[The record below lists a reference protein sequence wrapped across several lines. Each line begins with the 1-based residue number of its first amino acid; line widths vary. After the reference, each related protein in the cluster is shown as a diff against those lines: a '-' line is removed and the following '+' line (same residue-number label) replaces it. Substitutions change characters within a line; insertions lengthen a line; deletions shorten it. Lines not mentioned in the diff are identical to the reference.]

1 MKTNFFSFPILV
13 LFFSFS
19 FLVSFSFRNSENLN
33 EVKYFTLTKGD
44 SPMSGEVKAKLIAA
58 YKAQYGSKS
67 VINSVTLERI
77 NGETWLVFT
86 SGSNK
91 NPSVAYKTKK
101 KDKPAETTVP
111 SDAPKESCTGNPCS
125 VCKFGLSGGC
135 YCNGG
140 EGECNHSISRITD
153 DVNFMASLFN

>member
-58 YKAQYGSKS
+58 YKAQ
-67 VINSVTLERI
+67 
-77 NGETWLVFT
+77 
-86 SGSNK
+86 
-91 NPSVAYKTKK
+91 
-101 KDKPAETTVP
+101 
-111 SDAPKESCTGNPCS
+111 
-125 VCKFGLSGGC
+125 SGG
-135 YCNGG
+135 
-140 EGECNHSISRITD
+140 
-153 DVNFMASLFN
+153 